1 MSEPPSLTRCLRLD
15 LSPILQSPCLRT
27 QDSME
32 AEKDIRVV
40 APSTLP
46 LKAMVEVGLV
56 LPGLVPGLW
65 GLMPLC
71 FSGIYL
77 THTWVV
83 GLRGLGSGYA
93 KFGVPSAPSACAGL
107 GLAGSR
113 IR

>member
-1 MSEPPSLTRCLRLD
+1 
-15 LSPILQSPCLRT
+15 
-27 QDSME
+27 ME
-32 AEKDIRVV
+32 AERDIRVV

-56 LPGLVPGLW
+56 LPGLAPGLW
-65 GLMPLC
+65 GLMPQSFCL
-71 FSGIYL
+71 SGTYL